1 MISLLFVLL
10 IPTPSS
16 IFFRC
21 NLYVTGCGLRTLE
34 AEVGTLLSVSV
45 SVVDAWT
52 IPWSGRTT
60 PGVFLP
66 ATPLEVF
73 QLPPLSES
81 LFKRHWLSNR
91 YEINF
96 AWDDAS
102 SNECWAIVSVKVSTV
117 ALSADV
123 DVARLARASTMSAW

>member
-21 NLYVTGCGLRTLE
+21 NLYVTGCGLRKLV

-60 PGVFLP
+60 PG
-66 ATPLEVF
+66 
-73 QLPPLSES
+73 S
-81 LFKRHWLSNR
+81 
-91 YEINF
+91 
-96 AWDDAS
+96 
-102 SNECWAIVSVKVSTV
+102 
-117 ALSADV
+117 LSACYTPGSV
-123 DVARLARASTMSAW
+123 PTHTSL